1 MPKVLTISGL
11 AVAAIVL
18 VVFALDLIVGWPFDK
33 SRPGGTMMDLGF
45 IVASLMLAYM
55 SWSAFR
61 ELA

>member
-1 MPKVLTISGL
+1 MPKVLTITGL

-33 SRPGGTMMDLGF
+33 ARPGGMMMDLGF

>member
-1 MPKVLTISGL
+1 MPKVLTITGL

-33 SRPGGTMMDLGF
+33 SRPGGMMMDLGF

>member
-1 MPKVLTISGL
+1 MKTLFAVGFL

-33 SRPGGTMMDLGF
+33 SRPGGMMMDLGF

>member
-1 MPKVLTISGL
+1 MPKVLTITGL
-11 AVAAIVL
+11 AVAAIIL

-33 SRPGGTMMDLGF
+33 SRPGALMMDLGF
-45 IVASLMLAYM
+45 IVAGLMLAYM

>member
-1 MPKVLTISGL
+1 MPKVLTITGL

-33 SRPGGTMMDLGF
+33 ARPGALLMDLGF
-45 IVASLMLAYM
+45 IAASLMLAYM

>member
-1 MPKVLTISGL
+1 MPKVLTITGL

-18 VVFALDLIVGWPFDK
+18 VVFALDLIVGWPFDS
-33 SRPGGTMMDLGF
+33 SRPGGRMMDLGF